1 MKMECYSNAFEAIAD
16 TLVEVTLLTLRS
28 DLMNGIRWHI
38 ERNDWT
44 QATAAEVF
52 GVTQPRIS
60 DLMRGKMSKFG
71 LEGLITMLV
80 NGGLDVRLVVTGEA
94 RKVES

>member
-1 MKMECYSNAFEAIAD
+1 MKMERYSNAFEAIAN
-16 TLVEVTLLTLRS
+16 TPAEATLLTLRS
-28 DLMNGIRWHI
+28 DLMDGIRWHI
-38 ERNDWT
+38 ERNGWT
-44 QATAAEVF
+44 QATAAAVF

-71 LEGLITMLV
+71 LEGLITMVV
-80 NGGLDVRLVVTGEA
+80 NGGLDIRLVVTGEA